1 MIVSNVDKYFYEDR
15 VFKTHFLSA
24 LSSTFKDGESFFMK
38 SITAYLDD
46 CPEFKDRIIQ
56 FCKEERTHTEW
67 HMSLNR
73 KLDHLNTN
81 TALQDLEKATGVFLS
96 SLNKLPK
103 IYKLLITESLE
114 HVTYCLCKTAI
125 EEKEFE
131 YLTSDAKT
139 VFLKHSI
146 EETGDS
152 HSSIARDI
160 YKKVGGNKIIR
171 KFSIFPIILVLA
183 FVITKYIIYL
193 YSKNKDFN
201 LDDLVVSSKELFGK
215 YGWVR
220 KAIKETMKTW

>member
-38 SITAYLDD
+38 SITAYLDE

-73 KLDHLNTN
+73 RLDHLNTN
-81 TALQDLEKATGVFLS
+81 TALQDLEKSTGVFLS
-96 SLNKLPK
+96 SLTKIPK
-103 IYKLLITESLE
+103 IYKLLITEALE
-114 HVTYCLCKTAI
+114 HTTYCLCKTAI
-125 EEKEFE
+125 EEQEFE
-131 YLTSDAKT
+131 YLTSDAKN
-139 VFLKHSI
+139 VFINHAI
-146 EETGDS
+146 QETCES

-160 YKKVGGNKIIR
+160 YKNVGGNKIIR
-171 KFSIFPIILVLA
+171 KLSILPILFILA
-183 FVITKYIIYL
+183 FVISKYIIHL

-201 LDDLVVSSKELFGK
+201 LDDLILSSRELFGR

-220 KAIKETMKTW
+220 KAIKETIKTW